1 MNLEDEGQKDNSL
14 NWNNSVIIF
23 KSDET
28 EAFVDKKGKIRIYI
42 FNVCRYENVVTDVWY
57 IYCCFR
63 AIGHLNTLCF
73 SHIMNNQTRLKFLLQ
88 K

>member
-42 FNVCRYENVVTDVWY
+42 FNVCRYENVVTDV
-57 IYCCFR
+57 
-63 AIGHLNTLCF
+63 
-73 SHIMNNQTRLKFLLQ
+73 
-88 K
+88 

>member
-14 NWNNSVIIF
+14 NWNNSVIIL

-42 FNVCRYENVVTDVWY
+42 FNVCRYENVVTDV
-57 IYCCFR
+57 
-63 AIGHLNTLCF
+63 
-73 SHIMNNQTRLKFLLQ
+73 
-88 K
+88 